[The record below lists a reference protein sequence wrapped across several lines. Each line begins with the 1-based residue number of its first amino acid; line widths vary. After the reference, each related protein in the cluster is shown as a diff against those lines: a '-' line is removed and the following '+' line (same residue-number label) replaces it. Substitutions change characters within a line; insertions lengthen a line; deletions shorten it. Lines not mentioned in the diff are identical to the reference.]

1 MMAQKRISQTKDLS
15 KPRRKQVTHEDANP
29 MVIVNNPLPSNSPA
43 WGSTT
48 KLVIALTIVVVV
60 GALLVKFQFI
70 ITPLLIALVL
80 SYLFHPL
87 ADFIQRRLHFSWN
100 ASVATIYLFVIIF
113 LLGLLTLGG
122 VGLVQQVQSLVTIV
136 QDAITTLPQLIASIS
151 GKVYQIGPFKFDF
164 SALDLNAV
172 SSQVLGM
179 VQPLLSRTG
188 ALVSTVAGSAA
199 NFLGWTLFVI
209 LVSYFVLAESGGL
222 RDRIIMVDVPGYTL
236 DYERLSR
243 ELGRTWN
250 AFLRGQIIIFF
261 LAVIVYTIVL
271 SVLGVHYAI
280 SLAFLAGLARFV
292 PYVGPAINWVVLVLV
307 SYFQVFKLFDLSPF
321 YYTLLVLVIALVID
335 QIFDNIV
342 SPRILSD
349 ALKVHP
355 AAVLVAAIIAANLF
369 GILGVVVAAPILATA
384 TLLWKYTMRKMLDLN
399 PWPEKEEHQSPPS
412 HRSKLLV
419 LIGRF
424 YRTLG
429 LNLKKS
435 E

>member
-1 MMAQKRISQTKDLS
+1 
-15 KPRRKQVTHEDANP
+15 V
-29 MVIVNNPLPSNSPA
+29 V
-43 WGSTT
+43 
-48 KLVIALTIVVVV
+48 ALTVVVII

-70 ITPLLIALVL
+70 LSPLMIALVFA
-80 SYLFHPL
+80 YLFHPV
-87 ADFIQRRLHFSWN
+87 ADFFQRKLHFSWG
-100 ASVATIYLFVIIF
+100 ASVGVIYIFIIIL

-122 VGLVQQVQSLVTIV
+122 VGLVQQIQSLVVIL
-136 QDAITTLPQLIASIS
+136 QDAIKTLPELIANIS
-151 GKVYQIGPFKFDF
+151 GKVYQFGPFKLDF
-164 SALDLNAV
+164 SALDLRDL
-172 SSQVLGM
+172 SSQILGM

-188 ALVSTVAGSAA
+188 TLLGTVAGSAA

-222 RDRIIMVDVPGYTL
+222 RNRIVIVDIPGYAEDL
-236 DYERLSR
+236 ARLSR
-243 ELGRTWN
+243 ELGRVWN

-261 LAVIVYTIVL
+261 LTVIVYSIVL
-271 SVLGVHYAI
+271 SVLGVHYAL

-307 SYFQVFKLFDLSPF
+307 SYFQVYKLLGLSPF

-355 AAVLVAAIIAANLF
+355 AAVLVAAIVAANLF

-384 TLLWKYTMRKMLDLN
+384 TLLWKYTMRKMLDVN
-399 PWPEKEEHQSPPS
+399 PWPEEELHHTPPPLGS
-412 HRSKLLV
+412 RILV
-419 LIGRF
+419 PIRRF
-424 YRTLG
+424 FRTLR
-429 LNLKKS
+429 LKLKKGN
-435 E
+435 

>member
-1 MMAQKRISQTKDLS
+1 MKQSQNQTS
-15 KPRRKQVTHEDANP
+15 
-29 MVIVNNPLPSNSPA
+29 PS
-43 WGSTT
+43 WGTNT
-48 KLVIALTIVVVV
+48 KLVVALTIVVII

-70 ITPLLIALVL
+70 LSPLLIALVFA
-80 SYLFHPL
+80 YLFHPV
-87 ADFIQRRLHFSWN
+87 ADFFQRQLHFSWN
-100 ASVATIYLFVIIF
+100 AAVGVIYIFIII
-113 LLGLLTLGG
+113 LLLSLLTLGG
-122 VGLVQQVQSLVTIV
+122 VGLVQQVQSLVIIL
-136 QDAITTLPQLIASIS
+136 QDAIKTLPEIIANIS
-151 GKVYQIGPFKFDF
+151 GQVYQFGPFKLDF
-164 SALDLNAV
+164 SALDLRDL

-188 ALVSTVAGSAA
+188 TLLGTVAGSAA

-222 RDRIIMVDVPGYTL
+222 RNRIIIVDVPGYTEDL
-236 DYERLSR
+236 ARLSR
-243 ELGRTWN
+243 ELGRVWN

-261 LAVIVYTIVL
+261 LTVIVYSIVL
-271 SVLGVHYAI
+271 SVLGVHYAL

-307 SYFQVFKLFDLSPF
+307 SYFQVYKLLGLSPF
-321 YYTLLVLVIALVID
+321 YYTLLVLIIALVID

-384 TLLWKYTMRKMLDLN
+384 TLLWKYTMRKMLDVN
-399 PWPEKEEHQSPPS
+399 PWPEEELHQSPPPLGS
-412 HRSKLLV
+412 RILV
-419 LIGRF
+419 PIRRF
-424 YRTLG
+424 LRNLG
-429 LNLKKS
+429 MKLKKGK
-435 E
+435 